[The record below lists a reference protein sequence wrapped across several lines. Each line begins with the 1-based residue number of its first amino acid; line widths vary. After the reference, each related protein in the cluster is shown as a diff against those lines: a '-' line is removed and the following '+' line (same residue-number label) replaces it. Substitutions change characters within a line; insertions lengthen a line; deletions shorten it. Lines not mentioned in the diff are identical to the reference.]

1 MTKSTIRI
9 PLPPSRYHSFKK
21 SHFLKIIFCSVNEN
35 KGYSVS
41 SIRSCGSGT
50 SEMAPDDSEVVLF
63 VCLFLNIKD
72 SSSKLK
78 N

>member
-1 MTKSTIRI
+1 M
-9 PLPPSRYHSFKK
+9 
-21 SHFLKIIFCSVNEN
+21 NEN